1 MTNKSTDTLKQI
13 MKKPIK
19 TVWSIDDNGYKKEY
33 LSFESANEI
42 LAIAIKSPEAAEY
55 WLDKAIEA
63 VNDEFEPFESS
74 MWNRCYALKRL
85 EALKEA
91 QRDS

>member
-1 MTNKSTDTLKQI
+1 MTDKSTDTLKQI

-42 LAIAIKSPEAAEY
+42 LAIAIKSPEAEKH
-55 WLDKAIEA
+55 WRHQIGREL
-63 VNDEFEPFESS
+63 
-74 MWNRCYALKRL
+74 L
-85 EALKEA
+85 ERGIIVSEDREVIREVCQMEA
-91 QRDS
+91 QS